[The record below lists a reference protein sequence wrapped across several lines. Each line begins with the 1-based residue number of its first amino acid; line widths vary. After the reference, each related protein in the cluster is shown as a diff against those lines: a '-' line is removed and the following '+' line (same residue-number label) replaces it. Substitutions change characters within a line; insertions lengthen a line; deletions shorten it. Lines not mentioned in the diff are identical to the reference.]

1 MTIFTLLN
9 PAPGSG
15 THSPR
20 VGHYLGRLLR
30 VQLSE
35 VERDGHAVHV
45 AARRGGPGVEVG
57 VGVDPYHTGVGVGLQ
72 VSGEGSAIW
81 GRFAI
86 ISSKSQHNFK

>member
-45 AARRGGPGVEVG
+45 AAGRGGARVDVG
-57 VGVDPYHTGVGVGLQ
+57 VGVHPDHAHVGVGLQ
-72 VSGEGSAIW
+72 VAGEGPEI
-81 GRFAI
+81 
-86 ISSKSQHNFK
+86 